1 MDDVGFASAW
11 DASWTHVCGAI
22 SGIFNSEETPEQ
34 AQNMLEGFYFLFCLR
49 MPHDTTRE
57 ANLPAYVIK

>member
-1 MDDVGFASAW
+1 MD